1 MCSIYIYI
9 KDNLNCDFFKKAI
22 KPGGKTLMYLG
33 NILRNSCHQL
43 NNTYFFLKTL
53 RVSVCLQWTEK
64 SGKMDLI
71 SYYKFIE
78 RIFEMVFNTCKDRN
92 NQWFKV
98 SP

>member
-1 MCSIYIYI
+1 MEQLPPI
-9 KDNLNCDFFKKAI
+9 KQHILFKDSW
-22 KPGGKTLMYLG
+22 G
-33 NILRNSCHQL
+33 
-43 NNTYFFLKTL
+43 F
-53 RVSVCLQWTEK
+53 SVLQWTEK